1 MSVQRKGP
9 FCPSS
14 DGLTID
20 QDFGDLGG
28 GSMTCSG
35 STESCKKDSDLEKR
49 CPEQGNSES
58 SDRQEDDG
66 QEIKPLH
73 YKVLVVDDEEPMR
86 KLIITLLSKQGHQ
99 CITACNGVEA
109 LNKIRENKV
118 DAVITDVVMPEM
130 DGIALTKE
138 ILNLFPYLPV
148 MVITGYGKEYST
160 ASALAAGAREFIEKP
175 FSAEEFLLRLAKMMR
190 DYEMICQLKVKQN
203 QMVFHLSR
211 RNLEEVNALN
221 REIESLKLRLISAYT
236 ESL

>member
-1 MSVQRKGP
+1 MSVQRKGL
-9 FCPSS
+9 FCPAS
-14 DGLTID
+14 DGLTTGRS
-20 QDFGDLGG
+20 FGDLGG
-28 GSMTCSG
+28 GSMTCG
-35 STESCKKDSDLEKR
+35 GRTESCKKDSDLEKR
-49 CPEQGNSES
+49 CPEQGSRED

-66 QEIKPLH
+66 QEIKPSH
-73 YKVLVVDDEEPMR
+73 YKVLIVDDEEPMR
-86 KLIITLLSKQGHQ
+86 KFIVALLSKQGHQ
-99 CITACNGVEA
+99 CITAGNGVEA
-109 LNKIRENKV
+109 LKKMRENKV
-118 DAVITDVVMPEM
+118 DAVITDIVMPEM

-160 ASALAAGAREFIEKP
+160 ASAIAAGAREFIEKP
-175 FSAEEFLLRLAKMMR
+175 FSNEEFSLRLTKMMR

-221 REIESLKLRLISAYT
+221 GEIESLKLRLISAYT